1 MFKKSV
7 DSIVSSL
14 NKNVADLL
22 SFADSQRSEAQKE
35 QQKADELQDSV
46 VMRLKEVDRAEAV
59 AGKISAL
66 LS

>member
-14 NKNVADLL
+14 NKNVADLR

-35 QQKADELQDSV
+35 QQKANELQDSI